1 MNATT
6 QRHPVVRAAIG
17 LAGAL
22 AVGIL
27 TATQS
32 RVNSE
37 LAVELGDP
45 FAAAVVSFGSGLLIL
60 LVILAGSPSGRLGVG
75 RLATSVR
82 SRRTPWWY
90 LLGGVAGGFFVLSQA
105 VTGGILGVALFTIA
119 LVSGQ
124 TISGLVVDRV
134 GMGSMAPQPVT
145 STRLIGSALTLAA
158 VGWAVSAQLRSD
170 IPIWLLVMPFVAG
183 IGLGWQQAANGQV
196 RVVAESALTA
206 TVGNFVA
213 GTTVLLAAFGVHV
226 SVAGFTPRWPG
237 ELWLYSGGVIGAMF
251 IGLAIVVVRRTGVL
265 LLGLGA
271 IAGQLLTSLTLDV
284 VAPVSSRGIA
294 VSTVVGTALALVAVT
309 IAAVPPRAGSRRGH
323 RRQTSASRD
332 KQESNAGD

>member
-1 MNATT
+1 MNATAH
-6 QRHPVVRAAIG
+6 RHPVGRAAIG

-22 AVGIL
+22 LVGIL

-45 FAAAVVSFGSGLLIL
+45 FAAAVVSFGSGLVLL
-60 LVILAGSPSGRLGVG
+60 LVILAGSTAGRRGVG
-75 RLATSVR
+75 RVAASVR
-82 SRRTPWWY
+82 SGRTPWWY

-105 VTGGILGVALFTIA
+105 VTGGVLGVALFTIA

-134 GMGSMAPQPVT
+134 GMGAMAPQPIT
-145 STRLIGSALTLAA
+145 LTRLVGSALTLTA

-196 RVVAESALTA
+196 RVIAESALTA

-213 GTTVLLAAFGVHV
+213 GTAVLLAAFAVHV
-226 SVAGFTPRWPG
+226 AVAGFTPRWPG
-237 ELWLYSGGVIGAMF
+237 ELWLYSGGMIGAMF
-251 IGLAIVVVRRTGVL
+251 IGLGIVVVKRTGVL

-271 IAGQLLTSLTLDV
+271 IAGQLLTSLTLDI
-284 VAPVSSRGIA
+284 VAPVSSRDIA
-294 VSTVVGTALALVAVT
+294 VSTIVGTALTLVAVA
-309 IAAVPPRAGSRRGH
+309 IAAMPPRASSRRGH
-323 RRQTSASRD
+323 RRPTSDSRD
-332 KQESNAGD
+332 KQASKVGE